1 MVHMASN
8 TVNCKPGYI
17 LERARDP
24 ETHILQFKTVLW
36 RENNNNNNKKVK
48 KSQLMTMVEQI
59 SGTQSNQEQSPYAI
73 K

>member
-1 MVHMASN
+1 MVHMASD

-17 LERARDP
+17 LERGRDP

-36 RENNNNNNKKVK
+36 RKKNNNNKKIK
-48 KSQLMTMVEQI
+48 KSQLMTIVEQI
-59 SGTQSNQEQSPYAI
+59 SGTQSNQERSPYAI

>member
-1 MVHMASN
+1 MVHMASDS
-8 TVNCKPGYI
+8 VNCKPGYI

-36 RENNNNNNKKVK
+36 REKNNNNKKIK
-48 KSQLMTMVEQI
+48 KSQLMTIVEQI
-59 SGTQSNQEQSPYAI
+59 SGTQSNQERSPYAI